1 MSNKSNYMDY
11 KFDKTLHTYS
21 KDVYLEAV
29 LSLVGFMLRNE
40 YCKETLI
47 NKIIP
52 LISFDKTDFYLIL
65 EPYKTIGPYL
75 VSDRILIDW
84 IKDNN
89 KKPNNAKIINEINDI
104 LSNPNI
110 YDSMAQSS
118 GNKALIYTNPQ
129 GALNEINEKRS
140 TILNSRIAPQ
150 NMPARI
156 KKIYEELFKSN
167 IFPKDLIDYYNT
179 ATHKMYEDEFRFVV
193 HQLFSKLENDS
204 IFDHRKFD
212 AIRERIYDYTNGPD
226 FKPLL
231 LRDIKNGLP
240 PHEKIAEIRTFINST
255 AFFYIPLSFKTMEN
269 YPHDYI
275 LMKPNPN
282 CISSIYNISKVL
294 HMRCNRLLDNIKDNN
309 TEIIRKTKKKG
320 EVSDD
325 NVKELLQKL
334 KKEGKLDELMKDI
347 K

>member
-89 KKPNNAKIINEINDI
+89 KKPNNAKIINDINDI

-156 KKIYEELFKSN
+156 Q
-167 IFPKDLIDYYNT
+167 
-179 ATHKMYEDEFRFVV
+179 KMYEDEFRFVV